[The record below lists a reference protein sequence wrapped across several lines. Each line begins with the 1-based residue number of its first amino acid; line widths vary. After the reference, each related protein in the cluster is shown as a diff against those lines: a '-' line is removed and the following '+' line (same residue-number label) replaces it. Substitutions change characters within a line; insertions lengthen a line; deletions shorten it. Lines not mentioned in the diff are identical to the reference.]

1 MRWGGLSLS
10 RDAMAGEKCL
20 GHRLPSC
27 GPLAINGNLRAT
39 STRYPWYGPPGTD
52 TLVWPTNVRYQP
64 PKPCHGTFYN
74 TIPNYLNWIQFD
86 QIQNTDEA
94 LQSADVRTR
103 CTRLRARWR
112 TGAPGGLRAPNSRT
126 RPEAVHSRRES
137 HQNRK
142 DSNGGHAL
150 ACASS
155 QPARRRRPA
164 RGRSGSVVTIPPRG
178 DKSWPLGSNGT
189 CTVALTKR
197 LDHMK

>member
-1 MRWGGLSLS
+1 
-10 RDAMAGEKCL
+10 MA
-20 GHRLPSC
+20 
-27 GPLAINGNLRAT
+27 I
-39 STRYPWYGPPGTD
+39 YGPPVPD
-52 TLVWPTNVRYQP
+52 TLGMGHQEQIPLYGP
-64 PKPCHGTFYN
+64 PMSDTSHPLAQRCHVTAPLQHNSKLFELD
-74 TIPNYLNWIQFD
+74 P
-86 QIQNTDEA
+86 IQNTYEA
-94 LQSADVRTR
+94 FQSADVRTR
-103 CTRLRARWR
+103 CARLRARWR
-112 TGAPGGLRAPNSRT
+112 TGAPGSLRAPNSRS

>member
-1 MRWGGLSLS
+1 M
-10 RDAMAGEKCL
+10 
-20 GHRLPSC
+20 P
-27 GPLAINGNLRAT
+27 GPPIALVWAT
-39 STRYPWYGPPGTD
+39 SNKWQLEFTGHQYQIPLVWATRNRYPCMAHQCQIPA
-52 TLVWPTNVRYQP
+52 TLATNVAMSR
-64 PKPCHGTFYN
+64 HLYN
-74 TIPNYLNWIQFD
+74 TIPNYLNWIQFK
-86 QIQNTDEA
+86 IHMR
-94 LQSADVRTR
+94 LFQSADVRTR
-103 CTRLRARWR
+103 CARLRARWR
-112 TGAPGGLRAPNSRT
+112 TGAPGSLRAPNSRS

-155 QPARRRRPA
+155 QPARRRGPA

>member
-1 MRWGGLSLS
+1 MAPLRYRVRVIKGTPVIYHAPNHPIPKSMSPFLYRKLPKVNRSPEPWWVRRDQMSSLS
-10 RDAMAGEKCL
+10 
-20 GHRLPSC
+20 
-27 GPLAINGNLRAT
+27 PLRG
-39 STRYPWYGPPGTD
+39 
-52 TLVWPTNVRYQP
+52 
-64 PKPCHGTFYN
+64 
-74 TIPNYLNWIQFD
+74 
-86 QIQNTDEA
+86 EA

-103 CTRLRARWR
+103 CARLRARWR
-112 TGAPGGLRAPNSRT
+112 TGAPGSLRAPNSRS

>member
-1 MRWGGLSLS
+1 
-10 RDAMAGEKCL
+10 MAHQCQI
-20 GHRLPSC
+20 PAT
-27 GPLAINGNLRAT
+27 LA
-39 STRYPWYGPPGTD
+39 
-52 TLVWPTNVRYQP
+52 TNVAMSR
-64 PKPCHGTFYN
+64 HLYN
-74 TIPNYLNWIQFD
+74 TIPNYLNWIQFK
-86 QIQNTDEA
+86 IHMR
-94 LQSADVRTR
+94 LFQSADVRTR
-103 CTRLRARWR
+103 CARLRARWR
-112 TGAPGGLRAPNSRT
+112 TGAPGSLRAPNSRS